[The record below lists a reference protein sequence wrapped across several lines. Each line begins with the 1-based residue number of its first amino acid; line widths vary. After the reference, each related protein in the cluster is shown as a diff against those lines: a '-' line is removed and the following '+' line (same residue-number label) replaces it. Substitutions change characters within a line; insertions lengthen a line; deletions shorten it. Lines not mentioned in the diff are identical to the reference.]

1 MIAKSKVAPL
11 ATRSI
16 PQLEL
21 CGANLL
27 AKTMDT
33 TRRTLDIPLNDIRA
47 YTDSTIVLAWLDGQ
61 SKRYCVYSAH
71 RIAYT
76 VALIPTK
83 CWMHVPTRQNPAD
96 IVSRGV
102 KAAELLEHPLWW
114 HGPDWLA
121 THPVALP
128 VQPTAAHLAKMKEVE
143 AKSEQLVLAVTKETW
158 FEENQNSYQKLL
170 KIVCWVKRFVDFMKT
185 NLTTSLQLKDRLPPM
200 SC

>member
-1 MIAKSKVAPL
+1 MIYLRATYPTLQPTVELVISKSKVAPL

-27 AKTMDT
+27 AKVMDT
-33 TRRTLDIPLNDIRA
+33 TRRTLEIPLSDIWA

-61 SKRYCVYSAH
+61 SKRYCIYSVH
-71 RIAYT
+71 RIAST

-83 CWMHVPTRQNPAD
+83 CWRHVPTRQNPAD
-96 IVSRGV
+96 AVSRGV
-102 KAAELLEHPLWW
+102 KATELMEHPLWW
-114 HGPDWLA
+114 HGPAWLA

-143 AKSEQLVLAVTKETW
+143 AKPEQLVLAVS
-158 FEENQNSYQKLL
+158 QGIML
-170 KIVCWVKRFVDFMKT
+170 
-185 NLTTSLQLKDRLPPM
+185 
-200 SC
+200 